1 MPPIEPHCTITQR
14 LCSSLLLRLIHGAVY
29 EVTLHSVTLIDF
41 AGKEMMLTIALHS
54 IITRTSNYS
63 PDTSHTRCGIWGH
76 SPLCSPDRFRR
87 RMIGDAGWG
96 HNHHSAVWVSLSP
109 GATFR
114 RTATSSIILRSWH
127 HQFLPHRAVEWANNT
142 LIRRLFRWSLRS
154 QTMTSDVTGL
164 CAGDVIDWMSEWF
177 NSRSSW

>member
-1 MPPIEPHCTITQR
+1 MP
-14 LCSSLLLRLIHGAVY
+14 
-29 EVTLHSVTLIDF
+29 
-41 AGKEMMLTIALHS
+41 TIALHS
-54 IITRTSNYS
+54 IIIRTSLYS
-63 PDTSHTRCGIWGH
+63 PNTSHTRCGIWGH

-164 CAGDVIDWMSEWF
+164 CAGDVIDWMSEWSGVGSTVVTADSLAISHKPRF
-177 NSRSSW
+177 VISSKYFTCSFWIS

>member
-1 MPPIEPHCTITQR
+1 
-14 LCSSLLLRLIHGAVY
+14 
-29 EVTLHSVTLIDF
+29 
-41 AGKEMMLTIALHS
+41 MMLTIALHS
-54 IITRTSNYS
+54 IITRTSLYS
-63 PDTSHTRCGIWGH
+63 PDTSHTRCGVWGH

-142 LIRRLFRWSLRS
+142 LIRWSLRS

-164 CAGDVIDWMSEWF
+164 CAGDVIDWMSEWSGVGSTVVTADSLAISHKPRF
-177 NSRSSW
+177 VITSKYLTCSFWIS